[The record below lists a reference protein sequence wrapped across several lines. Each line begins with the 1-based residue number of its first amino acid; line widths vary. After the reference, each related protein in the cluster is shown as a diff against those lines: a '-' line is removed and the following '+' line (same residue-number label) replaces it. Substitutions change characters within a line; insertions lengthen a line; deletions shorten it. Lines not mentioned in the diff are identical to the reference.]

1 MQCEQWTLSTFQH
14 REFCHPRL
22 VCELSGSGG
31 VRVFVILLEII
42 RVVFYM
48 VHKLVLVAQD
58 FVSRINVCLLRIR
71 EDGSKCIMLLRG
83 VLVQIWTY
91 DLLTYFLDEF
101 EWDCVRNGLSSI
113 DTACTSPLWCSR
125 ARASG
130 RGAEL
135 S

>member
-48 VHKLVLVAQD
+48 VHKLVFVAQD
-58 FVSRINVCLLRIR
+58 FVSRINVCL
-71 EDGSKCIMLLRG
+71 EG
-83 VLVQIWTY
+83 VGGDAPLVQQPTDSLGVFQRFGDNYSAHLVIEKKRSLIGQ
-91 DLLTYFLDEF
+91 LL
-101 EWDCVRNGLSSI
+101 VN
-113 DTACTSPLWCSR
+113 AVV
-125 ARASG
+125 
-130 RGAEL
+130 
-135 S
+135 